1 MTWGSEGAQGWV
13 GWSMTLPD
21 LLILATAL
29 DALDPGFSVLSKSKD
44 IPMTQPSLQRLWE
57 TGRMI
62 DFFSPIIR
70 KYTVLALSL
79 RRTEKVVRL

>member
-1 MTWGSEGAQGWV
+1 MWGSEGAQGWV
-13 GWSMTLPD
+13 GWSTTLPD
-21 LLILATAL
+21 LLILATPL

-70 KYTVLALSL
+70 KYTVSALSPG
-79 RRTEKVVRL
+79 RTEKVVRL